1 MLYHVRTRTLVFEL
15 VRRRT
20 TRVAPGN
27 FLLSFFIIR
36 HVIILRARTSNNIF
50 ASSKQATLFIFSL
63 KRTATKAAE
72 NS

>member
-20 TRVAPGN
+20 TRVAREFPT
-27 FLLSFFIIR
+27 LLLDYSTCYNT
-36 HVIILRARTSNNIF
+36 TSNNIF